1 MLDLLNLLIFFFFQ
15 RVFRFSCT
23 SIMNWKVLII
33 DDHPIVREGVA
44 AILPAE
50 EFQVIGCCGTIR
62 EATELLRHASPHV
75 VMLDVRLRNED
86 GFAAIAAI
94 RKTLPTAKF
103 VIFSSYDNPTYLA
116 RAVALDVQD
125 YLAKS
130 ATRES
135 ITTAMRRCVMDAP
148 PLDCSPLLKIA
159 AVMRR
164 KDICDTGKKLPLT
177 NREIQVLRHLG
188 LGLSNKEA
196 ASSLCVSVE
205 TIKEHVQN
213 ILRKLN
219 VPDRTAAA
227 VMAVKNG
234 LV

>member
-1 MLDLLNLLIFFFFQ
+1 
-15 RVFRFSCT
+15 
-23 SIMNWKVLII
+23 MNWKVLII
-33 DDHPIVREGVA
+33 DDHPVVREGVA
-44 AILPAE
+44 AILPAA
-50 EFQVIGCCGTIR
+50 EFQVIGSCSTIR
-62 EATELLRHASPHV
+62 EATELLRHDSPHV
-75 VMLDVRLRNED
+75 VMVDVRLRNED
-86 GFAAIAAI
+86 GFAAITAI

-125 YLAKS
+125 YLPKNAS
-130 ATRES
+130 QAS
-135 ITTAMRRCVMDAP
+135 ITAVMRRCVMDAP
-148 PLDCSPLLKIA
+148 PLDGSPLQKIA

-164 KDICDTGKKLPLT
+164 KSICETSKKLPLT

-188 LGLSNKEA
+188 FGLSNKEA
-196 ASSLCVSVE
+196 ASSLSVSVE

-219 VPDRTAAA
+219 APDRTAAA